1 MLQRRPAVAIGQPDE
16 PCVGESMAARRCDR
30 VDKGKDCGR
39 AKGAPRG
46 IDQPSRQLSATG
58 GGIHRDKAMVPLLHI

>member
-1 MLQRRPAVAIGQPDE
+1 MAIGQPDE

-30 VDKGKDCGR
+30 VDKGKDSGR

-46 IDQPSRQLSATG
+46 GIDQPSRQLAATG
-58 GGIHRDKAMVPLLHI
+58 GGIHSDKAMVPLLHI